1 MRAIFS
7 AALAAFA
14 CISTAVCAKTMPDTA
29 AKAAE
34 KEETLQAH
42 HHGEWEGEDGVRP
55 EQCYGIALSDASD
68 FGPYQAGALIGLLK
82 H

>member
-14 CISTAVCAKTMPDTA
+14 SINVQQAEATTAYHTLKDTH
-29 AKAAE
+29 E
-34 KEETLQAH
+34 
-42 HHGEWEGEDGVRP
+42 HGEWQDEDEERP

-68 FGPYQAGALIGLLK
+68 FGPY
-82 H
+82 